1 MCRDA
6 CAGKSFI
13 ANSSTMKWRK
23 QFFFLCALVSVFALN
38 AWSQDAPDSQA
49 VRPSGV
55 SGPVRKAKAVTAKDT
70 EDADVESTAAHK
82 TKTSKS
88 THAASHRKRAK
99 EKETEESIP
108 APTEYTPEGIPKTSA
123 ASAIVVDANS
133 GKILYEKNAD
143 QTRVPASTQKLL
155 TALVVA
161 ESGFLERTVTVQV
174 VDTLAEPVK
183 LNIKAGDTYQR
194 IDLLRALLVKSPN
207 DVARCLARDNA
218 GSIEAFAEIM
228 NRRAQQLGAV
238 HSHLAESGFLER
250 TVTVQVVD
258 TLAEPVKLNI
268 KAGDTYQRID
278 LLRALLVKSP
288 NDVARCLA
296 RDNAGSIEAFA
307 QIMNR
312 RAQELGAVHS
322 HFVNPNGL
330 PIPGQYSTARD
341 LSLIARAAY
350 ANPTIRSI
358 VCLPQLVFRYAN
370 GRTRELENTNKL
382 LRRLPYCNG
391 MKTGYTDAAG
401 KCLIASGTR
410 PGKDVIVVVL
420 GDSSSKVW
428 RDASALLSWG
438 LLM

>member
-1 MCRDA
+1 MRRDA
-6 CAGKSFI
+6 CADKSLI
-13 ANSSTMKWRK
+13 ANFRPMMWRK
-23 QFFFLCALVSVFALN
+23 RIWFLCALVSVFALS
-38 AWSQDAPDSQA
+38 AWSQDAADSQA
-49 VRPSGV
+49 VRPSGI

-70 EDADVESTAAHK
+70 ENVNVEPTPAHK

-88 THAASHRKRAK
+88 THASSHRKGAK
-99 EKETEESIP
+99 TKETEESIP
-108 APTEYTPEGIPKTSA
+108 APTEYTPEGIPRTSA
-123 ASAIVVDANS
+123 ASVIVVDANT
-133 GKILYEKNAD
+133 GKTLYEKNAD
-143 QTRVPASTQKLL
+143 QVRIPASTQKLL
-155 TALVVA
+155 TALIVA
-161 ESGFLERTVTVQV
+161 ERGFLDQRVTVQS

-218 GSIEAFAEIM
+218 GS
-228 NRRAQQLGAV
+228 V
-238 HSHLAESGFLER
+238 
-250 TVTVQVVD
+250 
-258 TLAEPVKLNI
+258 
-268 KAGDTYQRID
+268 
-278 LLRALLVKSP
+278 
-288 NDVARCLA
+288 
-296 RDNAGSIEAFA
+296 EAFA
-307 QIMNR
+307 QVMNR

-330 PIPGQYSTARD
+330 PVPSQYSTARD
-341 LSLIARAAY
+341 LSIIARAAY
-350 ANPTIRSI
+350 ANSTIRSI

-420 GDSSSKVW
+420 GDSSSRVW

-438 LLM
+438 LWM